1 MVVCARRLAVAA
13 VASHTCLPPSVS
25 VIVTKLVEFTVQTAV
40 RVNEWVPTVS
50 ERVDVLVAVE
60 AMSPISRRA
69 AARAEGERR
78 TLQRG
83 VSSVLNES

>member
-1 MVVCARRLAVAA
+1 M
-13 VASHTCLPPSVS
+13 S